1 MSLLKQIIEEHSD
14 IEFLIADGFDEA
26 VIGYDINTYRL
37 IYSVQKCID
46 ILIEQGMLE
55 IDAIEYLHYNTFNA
69 FVGEST
75 PIWCTLEL

>member
-1 MSLLKQIIEEHSD
+1 MNLLEQILKENSE

-26 VIGYDINTYRL
+26 VIGFDINNYKL

-55 IDAIEYLHYNTFNA
+55 VDATEYLYYNTFNA
-69 FVGEST
+69 YVGEST
-75 PIWCTLEL
+75 PIFCTINL